1 MHAEPKV
8 AVRERRIISRRI
20 GLRVLTSLIGISY
33 IRFCVQILVVLFL
46 IFLSC
51 LVLLSVDQD
60 AFKSILKMQDK
71 NTFQKYLEVT
81 RYYTTIM
88 YVQDEDTIFKIV
100 SCTTDNTGRTYDQT
114 KPFARCSPI

>member
-1 MHAEPKV
+1 
-8 AVRERRIISRRI
+8 
-20 GLRVLTSLIGISY
+20 
-33 IRFCVQILVVLFL
+33 
-46 IFLSC
+46 
-51 LVLLSVDQD
+51 
-60 AFKSILKMQDK
+60 MQDK